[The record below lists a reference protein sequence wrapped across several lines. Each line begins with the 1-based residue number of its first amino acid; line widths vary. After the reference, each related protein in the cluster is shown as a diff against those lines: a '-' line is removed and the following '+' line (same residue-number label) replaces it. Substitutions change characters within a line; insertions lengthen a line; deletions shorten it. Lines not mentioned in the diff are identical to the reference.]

1 MQEGRSI
8 EGADPVR
15 KGASGMKLI
24 EGPALGNKGD
34 SDRGVCECMNENG
47 LANVTEFR
55 LFGAKKFTARRYV
68 KKEITYFDLR
78 SDRATGFF
86 AGDDFTAFNANE
98 GAFELISGARCEG
111 EARDRGDG
119 GKGFTA
125 KAEGG
130 DLFDIG
136 FALNLTSCMAFE
148 AEKRLIARHS
158 VAVISDDQPPRTSV
172 FNGHVNPIALCVDGV
187 LE

>member
-1 MQEGRSI
+1 MQ
-8 EGADPVR
+8 
-15 KGASGMKLI
+15 LI
-24 EGPALGNKGD
+24 EGSALGDEGD

-47 LANVTEFR
+47 LANVTEFG

-68 KKEITYFDLR
+68 KKEVTYFDLR
-78 SDRATGFF
+78 SDGAADFF
-86 AGDDFTAFNANE
+86 AGEDFTAFNADE

-119 GKGFTA
+119 GKGFAA
-125 KAEGG
+125 KAERS

-158 VAVISDDQPPRTSV
+158 VAVISDDQPPCTSA